1 MTVNTELFRKIRDQ
15 ISAEPERHSQATWE
29 CGTTRCVAGWAVA
42 FELGEG
48 RSLYQGVVHKDP
60 TPDLVNLLDRL
71 QVYTVSNAAR
81 VLLGLSY
88 SAANL
93 LFFADNE
100 VAREAVALYAEGR
113 DQEAVE
119 ALVQGKSLGE
129 EL

>member
-1 MTVNTELFRKIRDQ
+1 ME
-15 ISAEPERHSQATWE
+15 
-29 CGTTRCVAGWAVA
+29 
-42 FELGEG
+42 
-48 RSLYQGVVHKDP
+48 QGGGQKDP

-93 LFFADNE
+93 LFFADDE